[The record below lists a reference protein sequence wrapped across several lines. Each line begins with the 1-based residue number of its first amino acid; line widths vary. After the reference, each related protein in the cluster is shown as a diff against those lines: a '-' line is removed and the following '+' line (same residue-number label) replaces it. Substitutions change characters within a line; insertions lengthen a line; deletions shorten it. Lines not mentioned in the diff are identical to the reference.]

1 MRMSCIITNK
11 PLDLATKWINGRTM
25 KATSF
30 FNPCF
35 MEKAELRVLCRT
47 EQSADSLWKSSMRV
61 GNVLLKHEFETDAFN
76 ELGCAFQVAQHQL
89 IRTGRPSWRWAM
101 RLVEST
107 NLLVVVPRRWGYQ
120 ELIRD
125 LLNCVQHQVSAIPSL
140 SDCPSGRNTKWLCM
154 WCQSMMCPKRQAS
167 IERRYVQNQP
177 LIPAELVH

>member
-1 MRMSCIITNK
+1 MSCIIINK
-11 PLDLATKWINGRTM
+11 PLDLPTKWINGVTM
-25 KATSF
+25 TTTSF
-30 FNPCF
+30 CNPCF

-61 GNVLLKHEFETDAFN
+61 GNALLKHDSETDAFN

-107 NLLVVVPRRWGYQ
+107 NLLVVVLRRWGYQ
-120 ELIRD
+120 ELTRD

-167 IERRYVQNQP
+167 IERLYVQNQP

>member
-1 MRMSCIITNK
+1 MSCIIIYK
-11 PLDLATKWINGRTM
+11 LLDSRTKWTNSGMMTN
-25 KATSF
+25 TSF

-61 GNVLLKHEFETDAFN
+61 GNVLLKHESETDAFN

-89 IRTGRPSWRWAM
+89 IRTEQPSWRWAM

-107 NLLVVVPRRWGYQ
+107 NLLVVVLSRWGYQ

-125 LLNCVQHQVSAIPSL
+125 LLHWVQHQVAAIPSL
-140 SDCPSGRNTKWLCM
+140 SDCPAGRNAKWLCM
-154 WCQSMMCPKRQAS
+154 WCQSMTCPKRQAS
-167 IERRYVQNQP
+167 VKRLYVQNEP
-177 LIPAELVH
+177 LIPAGLMH